1 MQCVRAVIRGVVEMR
16 ILGIDPGSIRCG
28 WAILDDD
35 RLVAHSTICNDREF
49 YHERAAH
56 IISVIESVVD
66 QYNVT
71 DIACERAFRNPHR
84 NTAALQVVVQAIKSW
99 AKLHKYPLGLYS
111 PGEWK
116 KSLVGS
122 GKASKDEVQVAIT
135 LYFPS
140 ITGQEHEFDAVG
152 IALHHQGMMRLEKM
166 TK

>member
-1 MQCVRAVIRGVVEMR
+1 MSEV
-16 ILGIDPGSIRCG
+16 ILGIDPSSIRCG
-28 WAILDDD
+28 WAILDGDI
-35 RLVAHSTICNDREF
+35 LLSHGTIRNDKEL
-49 YHERAAH
+49 YHERVPH
-56 IISVIESVVD
+56 IINAIESVVD
-66 QYNVT
+66 QYDVT

-84 NTAALQVVVQAIKSW
+84 NTAALQVVVQAIKVW
-99 AKLHKYPLGLYS
+99 CRLHKYPLGLYS

-116 KSLVGS
+116 KSVVGN
-122 GKASKDEVQVAIT
+122 GQASKDEVQVAIT